1 MSKFIQ
7 ELEEELK
14 ATESDIIALK
24 KAKDHIV
31 DLISIQYRF
40 DIIRKQE
47 QQKFILNNLSVFD
60 LDDKTNAL
68 IEQLLTKKITQY
80 DQTNLLLLQA
90 QGAIEDE
97 RATTICE
104 ESART

>member
-7 ELEEELK
+7 ELEEELN
-14 ATESDIIALK
+14 ATEADIIALK

-60 LDDKTNAL
+60 LDHKTNVL
-68 IEQLLTKKITQY
+68 IEQLLTKKKITQH

-97 RATTICE
+97 RANAIC
-104 ESART
+104 

>member
-31 DLISIQYRF
+31 DLISVQYRF
-40 DIIRKQE
+40 DTIKKQE

-68 IEQLLTKKITQY
+68 IEQLLTKK
-80 DQTNLLLLQA
+80 NN
-90 QGAIEDE
+90 
-97 RATTICE
+97 TI
-104 ESART
+104 